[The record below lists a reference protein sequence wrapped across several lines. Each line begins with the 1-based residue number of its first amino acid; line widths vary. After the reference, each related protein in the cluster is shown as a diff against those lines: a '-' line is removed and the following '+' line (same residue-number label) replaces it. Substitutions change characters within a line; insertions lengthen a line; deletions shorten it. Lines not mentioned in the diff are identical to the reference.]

1 MKKQIV
7 LLILLTG
14 VISFGFAQ
22 SYKGHIGVSFGPALP
37 LGDFASRAMDNKNAG
52 WAKTGMN
59 IDLSFS
65 HKLGSGNFGITGLI
79 RRQTH
84 TTDAVSIAEIYENN
98 YPEAYWKAEFD
109 NWLFGGVLLGGFGS
123 FPITEKV
130 NFDVRAMIGY
140 FKFWQPSNKITG
152 SLPGVQVWIKQEEE
166 TSLSFSCLA
175 GVGFKFD
182 IGKSVLLLANL
193 DCFYANPEFVNV
205 KSSNSNGESGLFTN
219 KQMILSLNPNI
230 GIAAKI

>member
-1 MKKQIV
+1 MKKQIA
-7 LLILLTG
+7 LLILLTS

-22 SYKGHIGVSFGPALP
+22 SYKGHVGISIGPALP
-37 LGDFASRAMDNKNAG
+37 LDDFASRAMGNETAG
-52 WAKTGMN
+52 WAKGGTN

-65 HKLGSGNFGITGLI
+65 HKLGAGKFGITGLI

-84 TTDAVSIAEIYENN
+84 KTDAAALAEQYENK
-98 YPEAYWKAEFD
+98 YPEIYWKAEFD

-140 FKFWQPSNKITG
+140 FRFWQPDIKVTG
-152 SLPGVQVWIKQEEE
+152 SVPGAQIWIKQEEA
-166 TSLSFSCLA
+166 TALSFSCLA
-175 GVGFKFD
+175 GLGFKFD
-182 IGKSVLLLANL
+182 IGKSVILMANL
-193 DCFYANPEFVNV
+193 DYFYAKPEFLNI
-205 KSSNSNGESGLFTN
+205 KTSLSTGESSTSTSS
-219 KQMILSLNPNI
+219 QTIISLNPSI